1 MADSFEKQS
10 YEQWLG
16 TKGYVIPK
24 SIHNQAGLDQYNA
37 ATGTPLAPPVLPD
50 PYVPPPITI
59 PKSGS
64 RSAKHSAGTITISAS
79 DIMDDHAR
87 HVAVKQRK
95 NRRIFF
101 GGLTL
106 AGLYVFW
113 PELTASF
120 GTQNLILGLAAIL
133 VGYMALATIGYVI
146 RRIAATAVGS
156 FIGSAIKVAIVAAM
170 GIMAFAMLRS
180 V

>member
-1 MADSFEKQS
+1 
-10 YEQWLG
+10 
-16 TKGYVIPK
+16 
-24 SIHNQAGLDQYNA
+24 
-37 ATGTPLAPPVLPD
+37 
-50 PYVPPPITI
+50 
-59 PKSGS
+59 
-64 RSAKHSAGTITISAS
+64 
-79 DIMDDHAR
+79 MDDHAR

-156 FIGSAIKVAIVAAM
+156 FIGSAIKVAIVVAM